1 MPADSDS
8 PAGTTGTTRSFGF
21 RDVPADEKQ
30 ARVDEVFSRV
40 AKRYD
45 VMNDVMSFGAHRV
58 WKDIFVAKLP
68 RLAGHRPFTL
78 LDVAGG
84 TGDIAFRAMKNAG
97 PNAHAIVCDISGE
110 MLREG
115 KRRAGKRRL
124 GGRIDFVQGNAEAL
138 PVPPS
143 SIDAYTIAYG
153 IRNVPDIPKALRE
166 AYAAL
171 KPGGQFLCLE
181 FSQVDVPGLDAV
193 YDAFSFNVIPRMG
206 QAIAND
212 AESYRYLV
220 ESIRRFPDQETF
232 AEMIRDAGFERVGF
246 TNLSGGITAIH
257 TGWKL

>member
-1 MPADSDS
+1 MTEP
-8 PAGTTGTTRSFGF
+8 TTRSFGF
-21 RDVPADEKQ
+21 TEVPASEKQ
-30 ARVDEVFSRV
+30 GRVDEVFSRV

-45 VMNDVMSFGAHRV
+45 VMNDVMSFGVHRV

-68 RLAGHRPFTL
+68 RLEGPRAFTL

-84 TGDIAFRAMKNAG
+84 TGDIAFRVLTGAG
-97 PNAHAIVCDISGE
+97 PNVRAIVCDISGP

-115 KRRAGKRRL
+115 ARRAQTRKL

-138 PVPPS
+138 PVPAC

-153 IRNVPDIPKALRE
+153 IRNVPDIPLALRE
-166 AYAAL
+166 AHAAL
-171 KPGGQFLCLE
+171 KPGGRFLCLE
-181 FSQVDVPGLDAV
+181 FSQVDVPGLDAL

-206 QAIAND
+206 QLVARD

-232 AEMIRDAGFERVGF
+232 ADMIRDAGFARVSY

-257 TGWKL
+257 SGWKL